1 MEALGIVD
9 KGFEDIALMEIEELI
24 GAKGKQRKGCV
35 LFETKKTEDLARLCY
50 RSQSLNRVVLLISK
64 FNVNDNLLKKAKE
77 EIEKA
82 DLSKWLGKD
91 TTFSVR
97 CIKDNDDFS
106 GQEIESEFG
115 EFIVN
120 NIEKTQKRRQKADLK
135 NPDVQFLAYL
145 NEDSCFFGVDFAGFD
160 LGKRQYKIFMHS
172 ASLRGTLAY
181 SLMRLSG
188 FSKEKKL
195 LDPFCG
201 SGTIPIEA
209 ALFASGFPVQYY
221 TKEKLAFNKLKCFSK
236 EDFKKIFKDGKNEDK
251 HNGKT
256 EVIGHDTAMKYVQYS
271 KKNAKIAGIDKLMK
285 FSRVSAEDL
294 DIKYGT
300 EIDCIATQPPLMSK
314 LLNRKDLEKVYKE
327 LFYQA
332 DFILKKD
339 GKMAVLTND
348 PEAMKSQYEQYNFR
362 EDSSRAVAYGN
373 NSFTILVLRKK

>member
-1 MEALGIVD
+1 M
-9 KGFEDIALMEIEELI
+9 
-24 GAKGKQRKGCV
+24 
-35 LFETKKTEDLARLCY
+35 
-50 RSQSLNRVVLLISK
+50 
-64 FNVNDNLLKKAKE
+64 
-77 EIEKA
+77 
-82 DLSKWLGKD
+82 
-91 TTFSVR
+91 
-97 CIKDNDDFS
+97 
-106 GQEIESEFG
+106 
-115 EFIVN
+115 
-120 NIEKTQKRRQKADLK
+120 
-135 NPDVQFLAYL
+135 
-145 NEDSCFFGVDFAGFD
+145 
-160 LGKRQYKIFMHS
+160 
-172 ASLRGTLAY
+172 
-181 SLMRLSG
+181 
-188 FSKEKKL
+188 
-195 LDPFCG
+195 
-201 SGTIPIEA
+201 
-209 ALFASGFPVQYY
+209 
-221 TKEKLAFNKLKCFSK
+221 AFNKLKCFSK